1 MPKPLEPTLQPKLCQ
16 RACKANAPREIVLKK
31 LPTLKKKLKNADTRA
46 DSKEESKM
54 TMTLKLN
61 NDNGLQD
68 WKTEHQ
74 AVTKAKIKRAD
85 SANLN
90 SIASNKLYRRLTVTC
105 SEMPASF

>member
-1 MPKPLEPTLQPKLCQ
+1 MNLNYLQ
-16 RACKANAPREIVLKK
+16 I
-31 LPTLKKKLKNADTRA
+31 
-46 DSKEESKM
+46 
-54 TMTLKLN
+54 N

-85 SANLN
+85 SANLKC
-90 SIASNKLYRRLTVTC
+90 ITSNKLYRRLTVTS